1 MVIGELKI
9 ECVEKIKSNPIY
21 GRYEIRTNY
30 TRTIVNEKCDGLVY
44 PENGIAVT
52 FKAGDDPQRKITF
65 TLDRHYFT
73 GELDKEA
80 DDSTTF
86 STSFYYERCV
96 YEVEVDIKGNLVS
109 FDEYLDRCD
118 FEDGNEPDN
127 HYTAKSRDIK
137 WELLKH

>member
-9 ECVEKIKSNPIY
+9 ECVEKVENNPFY
-21 GRYEIRTNY
+21 GGYEIRTNY

-44 PENGIAVT
+44 PENGIAIT
-52 FKAGDDPQRKITF
+52 FEDPQRKITF

-73 GELDKEA
+73 GGLDKDVE
-80 DDSTTF
+80 DDTTF
-86 STSFYYERCV
+86 SQSFYYEGRV

-109 FDEYLDRCD
+109 FDEYLDRND

-127 HYTAKSRDIK
+127 HYTAESTDIK
-137 WELLKH
+137 WELVSK